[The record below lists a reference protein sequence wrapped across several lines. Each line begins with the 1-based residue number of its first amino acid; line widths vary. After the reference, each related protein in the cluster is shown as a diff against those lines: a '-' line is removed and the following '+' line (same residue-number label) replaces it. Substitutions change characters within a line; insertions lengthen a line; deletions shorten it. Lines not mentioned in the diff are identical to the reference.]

1 MKSIEI
7 MIDEHKNIKR
17 MLKVIRENCLN
28 ILRRKEVDFEDFY
41 KVIDF
46 VRNYA
51 DKHHHNKEEE
61 ILFKYMGENLGAA
74 IKNGPITGMLIE
86 HDLGRLYIKNLEE
99 ALGRLE
105 GKKEEAVLD
114 VMTNAMA
121 YAELLLRHIDKE
133 DNLIYTFADAKLSE
147 YNKTI
152 VDEKCMVVE
161 AEAKDKG
168 IQDKYIDLLKGL
180 EKKVGIVN

>member
-1 MKSIEI
+1 MKSVEI

-28 ILRRKEVDFEDFY
+28 ILKGRDVDFEDFY

-61 ILFKYMGENLGAA
+61 ILFKYMGETLGDA

-99 ALGRLE
+99 ALGRLKE
-105 GKKEEAVLD
+105 EKEEAVLD
-114 VMTNAMA
+114 IMTNSMA
-121 YAELLLRHIDKE
+121 YAELLHRHIDKE
-133 DNLIYTFADAKLSE
+133 DNLIYTFADARLSE
-147 YNKTI
+147 DNKTI
-152 VDEKCMVVE
+152 VDDKCMVVE
-161 AEAKDKG
+161 NEAKIKG
-168 IQDKYIDLLKGL
+168 IQENYINLLENL
-180 EKKVGIVN
+180 EKKVGILK